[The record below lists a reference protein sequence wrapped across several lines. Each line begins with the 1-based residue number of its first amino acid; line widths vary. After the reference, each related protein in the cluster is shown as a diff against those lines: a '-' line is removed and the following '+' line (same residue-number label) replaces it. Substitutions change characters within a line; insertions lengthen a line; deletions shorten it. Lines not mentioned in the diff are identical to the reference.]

1 MGGMMDGKIIQAII
15 TPYGLLII
23 SGLLLLVGR
32 LVFKKK
38 YLNCMIIIKKHMECL
53 KKQNGD
59 YSIISIGI
67 YFGIPFL
74 IALSLV
80 QIQEIDSD
88 VINMLTI
95 IVSIL
100 TSMFFTML
108 TLTLDMRKKVL
119 SNENYNANNASVSAK
134 VLKETYYTIMFE
146 ILLSIAILIM
156 CFIEMFSNKFSKYTS
171 VVIYYLTFV
180 LLFNLFMVLK
190 RIFNVIN
197 NDLDIPDNA
206 N

>member
-1 MGGMMDGKIIQAII
+1 MMDSKIIQAII
-15 TPYGLLII
+15 TPYGLLTI
-23 SGLLLLVGR
+23 SGLLLIIGR
-32 LVFKKK
+32 FVFKKK
-38 YLNCMIIIKKHMECL
+38 YLNCMVIIKKHLECF

-67 YFGIPFL
+67 YLGIPFL

-80 QIQEIDSD
+80 QIKEIDSD
-88 VINMLTI
+88 VVNMLTI

-108 TLTLDMRKKVL
+108 TLTLDIRKKVL

-146 ILLSIAILIM
+146 ILISIAILIM

-180 LLFNLFMVLK
+180 LLLNLFMVLK

-197 NDLDIPDNA
+197 NDLDIRDNC